1 MTNYEKR
8 EEKALDTI
16 AKKITKLEEHI
27 ATMEETDSKV
37 KHYFAQEEAIH
48 DIRSITRHIAKIG
61 KLEDK
66 ADAKEIKEA
75 EKLTEEEIKTI
86 TDIDKEFDKLE
97 TTLEKLDDSENKVK
111 SYLEQKKAIHEIK
124 KLLKEAGKLEDIG
137 EEPTA

>member
-48 DIRSITRHIAKIG
+48 DIRSITRHIAKIA

-75 EKLTEEEIKTI
+75 EKLTEEEIKAI

>member
-97 TTLEKLDDSENKVK
+97 ATLEKLDDSENKVK